1 MFPFCARLH
10 HFKNNKEQS
19 HVFRGGVDLEEAAEK
34 LFRRLPLRTHP
45 SRSCICRFVYFFLCV
60 FLYLFFCALC
70 LFAHIHP
77 GRVSVDLCTCKFMY
91 FLLCV
96 FFSLFLFL
104 CILSRTLHS
113 SLVFQPLV
121 TVGCGICT

>member
-45 SRSCICRFVYFFLCV
+45 PRSYLCIFFCV
-60 FLYLFFCALC
+60 FFVFELC
-70 LFAHIHP
+70 EFMYFLICDYVVFEFVCLLAHIHP
-77 GRVSVDLCTCKFMY
+77 GRASVDLCTSRFMHLQIY
-91 FLLCV
+91 VFSSLCV
-96 FFSLFLFL
+96 FVFVFVFLSLPV
-104 CILSRTLHS
+104 
-113 SLVFQPLV
+113 VFELE
-121 TVGCGICT
+121 